1 MAYDRELAERL
12 REQLAEVDNVT
23 EKAMFGGL
31 AFLISGNLAVSA
43 SRRGGLMVRVGA
55 EASEE
60 ALSRPHAQQIE
71 MRGRPMTGWI
81 WVEDAGVRTKRQL
94 QSWVRRA
101 VEFCHS
107 LPPKG

>member
-12 REQLAEVDNVT
+12 REQLAQVENVT
-23 EKAMFGGL
+23 EKGMFGGL
-31 AFLISGNLAVSA
+31 AFLIDGHMAVTA

-55 EASEE
+55 EGSQE
-60 ALSRPHAQQIE
+60 ALSRPHAEQIE

-81 WVEDAGVRTKRQL
+81 WVAGEGVRTKREL
-94 QSWVRRA
+94 QFWVRRG
-101 VEFCHS
+101 VEFTRS

>member
-12 REQLAEVDNVT
+12 REQLAPVENVT
-23 EKAMFGGL
+23 EKGMFGGL
-31 AFLISGNLAVSA
+31 AFLINGNMAVSA
-43 SRRGGLMVRVGA
+43 SRRGGLMVRVGP
-55 EASEE
+55 ERSGE

-81 WVEDAGVRTKRQL
+81 WVEDDGIRTKRQL
-94 QSWVRRA
+94 QSWVGRG
-101 VEFCHS
+101 VEFARS